1 MNPGKTRFSLAGAL
15 FLICLG
21 AQAGDLIVRFH
32 GLESLRGGRIMAGLY
47 ASRVK
52 AFKPGYEI
60 AGVII
65 DVVRGERPAAVFKN
79 LPAGDYAV
87 SALHDEDGDGAMKTG
102 FLGFPLEGYGF
113 SSVKKVPLGRPP
125 FDSASIHV
133 EESGESSGVVYM
145 RYP

>member
-21 AQAGDLIVRFH
+21 AHAGDLVVRFH

-47 ASRVK
+47 ASRAN
-52 AFKPGYEI
+52 AFKPGYQI
-60 AGVII
+60 ASVTI
-65 DVVRGERPAAVFKN
+65 DVVPGERPSAVFRN
-79 LPAGDYAV
+79 LPAGEYAV

-133 EESGESSGVVYM
+133 GDLGESSGVVYM